1 MRSASQRLEDRTIKA
16 QQLRRR
22 VGITP
27 AREEA
32 EQAFLDAAER
42 LLVSVGYA
50 GITTRKLA
58 EEAGLNHGLVHY
70 YFGSMQELLLQVL
83 ERYTDRLISRQREMY
98 AADMPFI
105 EKWRTAMSYLDEDN
119 VSGYA
124 KIWYELQAL
133 GWNDPDIRKRVAK
146 VDQAWASVVTEAFDR
161 AMTEYDLDRDQF
173 PLNAVVALVATFNVG
188 MHLRMLSGIR
198 TGHRELLDWIDRWL
212 QELERRK
219 PKRKAAS

>member
-1 MRSASQRLEDRTIKA
+1 M
-16 QQLRRR
+16 
-22 VGITP
+22 TP

-50 GITTRKLA
+50 GISTRKLA

-83 ERYTDRLISRQREMY
+83 ERFTDRLIARQREMY
-98 AADMPFI
+98 ASNMPFI
-105 EKWRTAMSYLDEDN
+105 DKWREAMRYLEEDN

-124 KIWYELQAL
+124 KVWYELQAL

-146 VDQAWASVVTEAFDR
+146 VDQAWQQVVMEAFDK
-161 AMTEYDLDRDQF
+161 AMDEYKLDRAEF
-173 PLNAVVALVATFNVG
+173 PLRAVVALVATFNVG

-198 TGHRELLDWIDRWL
+198 TGHKELLDWIERWL
-212 QELERRK
+212 EKLEANK
-219 PKRKAAS
+219 AKRAAK

>member
-1 MRSASQRLEDRTIKA
+1 MRSRAIKA
-16 QQLRRR
+16 TQRGR

-83 ERYTDRLISRQREMY
+83 ERYTDRLIVRQRAMY
-98 AADMPFI
+98 ASDMPFI
-105 EKWRTAMSYLDEDN
+105 EKWRSAMGYLDEDN
-119 VSGYA
+119 ASGYA
-124 KIWYELQAL
+124 KVWYELQAL
-133 GWNDPDIRKRVAK
+133 GWNDPDIRKRVAN
-146 VDQAWASVVTEAFDR
+146 VDQAWMQVVTEAFDK
-161 AMTEYDLDRDQF
+161 ASVEYGLDRKEF
-173 PLNAVVALVATFNVG
+173 PLRALVTLVGTFNVG

-198 TGHRELLDWIDRWL
+198 SGHKELLDWIDHWL
-212 QELERRK
+212 QGLEANKQER
-219 PKRKAAS
+219 AAI